1 MPKNPPNDLP
11 KNLPEIP
18 ARAHRA
24 ALLPRTLLAATVLA
38 ASSLFSCAT
47 IAGSYEDSLSAASLG
62 DARQLT
68 GLLDRGI
75 DPNTVDAQGNSL
87 LILAAREGQ
96 LDTVEAL
103 LKYRVRIDDR
113 NLAGDSALML
123 AVLRGHD
130 AVVQTLLK
138 GGARVNHEGWAP
150 VHYAAFEGRETALDA
165 LLAAGADVN
174 ALAPNKA
181 TALML
186 AARNGHAGLV
196 RRLLAVAQTD
206 LNALSDTGLSADA
219 FALQNK
225 NSEIAELI
233 AAERKRRGLRPPAL
247 KVTID

>member
-1 MPKNPPNDLP
+1 ML
-11 KNLPEIP
+11 KNLPEVPI
-18 ARAHRA
+18 RGHA
-24 ALLPRTLLAATVLA
+24 AAIFPRKLVAATLLAAC
-38 ASSLFSCAT
+38 SLFSCAT
-47 IAGSYEDSLSAASLG
+47 IAGSYDDALSSARLG
-62 DARQLT
+62 DTRQLT

-75 DPNTVDAQGNSL
+75 DPNTVDQQGNSL

-103 LKYRVRIDDR
+103 LKYRARIDYR

-130 AVVQTLLK
+130 AVVQALLK
-138 GGARVNHEGWAP
+138 AGASVNHEGWAP
-150 VHYAAFEGRETALDA
+150 LHYAAFEGREAALDA
-165 LLAAGADVN
+165 LVAAKADVN

-186 AARNGHAGLV
+186 AARNGHVGVV
-196 RRLLAVAQTD
+196 RRLLALPQTD
-206 LNALSDTGLSADA
+206 LNALNDVGLSADA

-225 NSEIAELI
+225 NTDIADLI
-233 AAERKRRGLRPPAL
+233 VAERKRRGLRPPAM